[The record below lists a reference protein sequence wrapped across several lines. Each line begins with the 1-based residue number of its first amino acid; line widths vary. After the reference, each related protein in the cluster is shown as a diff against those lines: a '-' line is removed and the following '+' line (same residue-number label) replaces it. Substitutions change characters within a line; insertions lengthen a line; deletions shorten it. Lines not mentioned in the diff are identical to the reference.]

1 MTVRNVKN
9 IFVLT
14 LTLIIGF
21 SAHSYAETKIA
32 VVDVDTILMTSKA
45 AQSIKVQVDT
55 KRKNFLAAVKKEE
68 DKLRA
73 DQKAIEAKRSE
84 MSKEELVKKAQEFEK
99 QRIEARNTLKKKKAT
114 LDKSY
119 SKAMGTLT
127 KAISTACQELANE
140 RKIDLIITR
149 QTIIVGSNSL
159 DITKDV
165 MELINKRFPELTLE

>member
-1 MTVRNVKN
+1 MTVRNMKN
-9 IFVLT
+9 ALILA

-32 VVDVDTILMTSKA
+32 VVDVDAILTTSKA
-45 AQSIKVQVDT
+45 AQSIKEQVNK
-55 KRKNFLAAVKKEE
+55 KRKSFLAAVKKEE

-73 DQKAIEAKRSE
+73 DQKAIEEKRSK
-84 MSKEELVKKAQEFEK
+84 MSKEELIKKAQGFEK

-119 SKAMGTLT
+119 SKAMGALT
-127 KAISTACQELANE
+127 KAISIVCQELANE

-149 QTIIVGSNSL
+149 QTIIIGSNSL
-159 DITKDV
+159 DITADV
-165 MELINKRFPELTLE
+165 MELINQKHPKLELE